1 MFRVQIPFD
10 DGVTYGP
17 GPTNC
22 DNPFARQYRYS
33 IDGLYKG
40 QPLNGCM
47 RANSATHLREI
58 LKARHGIQIKFI
70 EIVDVTDNKSPRE
83 RNRAIKA

>member
-1 MFRVQIPFD
+1 MFKTKLPID
-10 DGVTYGP
+10 DEVTYGP

-33 IDGLYKG
+33 IDGLHKG
-40 QPLNGCM
+40 RPLNGCM
-47 RANSATHLREI
+47 RANNAAHLREI

-70 EIVDVTDNKSPRE
+70 EIVDVTDAKSPRK
-83 RNRAIKA
+83 RNRSVAS